1 MEDEKKQLQQ
11 RTQLCHRSKSRLQN
25 LLCYSR
31 ILTCALNLKS
41 TFYWILR
48 FVWSTLRKVLLNY
61 YKICIELVMFP
72 KLKMFMII
80 EFFEFICIAKYHRSV
95 FGYFCIYLHILDW
108 KQSRK
113 GGGREEGY
121 AFSLVLHCTKTGL
134 ALLSVLIST
143 WGNYSVTVK

>member
-80 EFFEFICIAKYHRSV
+80 EFFEFICITKYHKSV
-95 FGYFCIYLHILDW
+95 FGCFCIYLHILDW

-113 GGGREEGY
+113 GGGGGEGREDMPS
-121 AFSLVLHCTKTGL
+121 A
-134 ALLSVLIST
+134 
-143 WGNYSVTVK
+143 